1 MSAPPNTIAI
11 YTADDGNRVA
21 AEQGGA
27 NRLEFDVGQRNL
39 EVALE
44 VSAAGIAF
52 GIPKSNGAIDRER
65 RQQVIALCWG
75 CKDHSGRGR
84 RRVSFR
90 GSRNR
95 LEDEFPVTD
104 AGGVTGM
111 RRLLD

>member
-27 NRLEFDVGQRNL
+27 NRLEFDIGQRNL

-44 VSAAGIAF
+44 ASAAGIEF
-52 GIPKSNGAIDRER
+52 GILKPNRAIDRER
-65 RQQVIALCWG
+65 RQQVVALCWG
-75 CKDHSGRGR
+75 CKDHSGCAR

-90 GSRNR
+90 GSRNQP
-95 LEDEFPVTD
+95 EHEFIRTASAVRCWV
-104 AGGVTGM
+104 AAN
-111 RRLLD
+111 